1 MGLSSSHPHHR
12 SSTFVLF
19 TSLFASLTACGDG
32 DPPGAPIPSDA
43 TTPLRDAASTD
54 RGDTG
59 NADGDG
65 GDLGDQDAG
74 DSGRVCPGDHDLRV
88 DVAGYVQAFRVHVPR
103 GAPGPVPIVVQLH
116 GAGSSGEEMER
127 ITGLSLLADREGFV
141 VVTPEGAGDTF
152 RTWNAG
158 TSFGDSDHV
167 AALSAAVERTHTL
180 VGCEGNPL
188 VDPTRVYVAGQSNG
202 AMMAYRLA
210 CERSDLVRAIVSGA
224 GFTANDDG
232 SGTEVFPCELER
244 PVAVLQMNGG
254 RDRCVPIDGRGEI
267 VPSAEENVAAWRERN
282 GCDAEG
288 SDETDAFGVR
298 RRRWACRGGAAVE
311 WITEDAHG
319 HAWAGSDPT
328 IGMSATACGP
338 PSENFSATAELWR
351 FFEAH

>member
-1 MGLSSSHPHHR
+1 MGP
-12 SSTFVLF
+12 SSTLVLL
-19 TSLFASLTACGDG
+19 TSLFVSLSGCESDST
-32 DPPGAPIPSDA
+32 GAPIPSDA
-43 TTPLRDAASTD
+43 TTPPHDAATVPDAATAPD
-54 RGDTG
+54 RGD
-59 NADGDG
+59 AGDG
-65 GDLGDQDAG
+65 DAG
-74 DSGRVCPGDHDLRV
+74 DDGLVDGGSTEGAAVCPGDHDLRV
-88 DVAGYVQAFRVHVPR
+88 DVAGYVQAFRVHVPP
-103 GAPGPVPIVVQLH
+103 GVPGPVPLVMQLH
-116 GAGSSGEEMER
+116 GAGGSGEEMDR
-127 ITGLSLLADREGFV
+127 ITGLSTLADREGFV

-167 AALSAAVERTHTL
+167 AALSAVIERTLAL
-180 VGCEGNPL
+180 VGCEGGPL
-188 VDPTRVYVAGQSNG
+188 VDPARVYVAGQSNG

-254 RDRCVPIDGRGEI
+254 QDRCVPIDGRGEI

-288 SDETDAFGVR
+288 SDETDALGVR
-298 RRRWACRGGAAVE
+298 RRRWACDGGATVE
-311 WITEDAHG
+311 WITEEAHG

-328 IGMSATACGP
+328 IGMSATVCGA
-338 PSENFSATAELWR
+338 PSESFSATAELWR